1 MTAQASIPTPWL
13 MPSHLRH
20 IQPEWLVS
28 FLAVADTGS
37 FSAAAKRLHSSQP
50 RISNHVAQLE
60 TLARSLLIDRR
71 SRPVVLTPAG
81 EVMTEHARIV
91 LQALDDASA
100 ALAAQPGQTV
110 NSAEAG

>member
-1 MTAQASIPTPWL
+1 MTTHASISTLWL
-13 MPSHLRH
+13 QPSQLRH
-20 IQPEWLVS
+20 LQPEWLVS

-100 ALAAQPGQTV
+100 AMSAQPESST
-110 NSAEAG
+110 SAQAV